1 MRDIIKTSLDVIKET
16 FQLKRLEYL
25 PFHYNSLNEYEDKGY
40 LAGYKGLFGSP
51 IYKSKLFYQA
61 VFQWT
66 TSDGINHKVAI
77 LPKTIGEFPPML
89 DAEMMLDELLVYIKE
104 TLPKMEKVIW
114 NA

>member
-1 MRDIIKTSLDVIKET
+1 MRNIIKTSLDVIKET

-40 LAGYKGLFGSP
+40 LAGYKGLFGPP
-51 IYKSKLFYQA
+51 IYKSKRFYQA

-77 LPKTIGEFPPML
+77 FPKITGEFPPIV
-89 DAEMMLDELLVYIKE
+89 DTEMMLDELRDYIKE
-104 TLPKMEKVIW
+104 TLPDMEEK
-114 NA
+114 